1 MQTIESI
8 QLKDKKIGFIS
19 SSAFLL
25 LLCLGLYIYTLKP
38 YREPKEVVQAEVFME
53 IPLEAY
59 HEIPPR
65 GSKVGGGGGG
75 TPSNDPVDNPKPQTE
90 KIITNSNGEVKTH
103 SGQSNNQN
111 ANNSQNTSTST
122 QKAENP
128 FGDGG
133 DGGGK
138 GGGRGKGTGFG
149 RDEGTGSGSGG
160 GDGDASK
167 PRVRLNDPNN
177 DNISSSQSCK
187 VCLKLSINAQG
198 DVVRAENL
206 TSKTTTTNQTVI
218 NQVISNVKN
227 QVRYNKKEGAS
238 LEQVYLTVN
247 ISAK

>member
-38 YREPKEVVQAEVFME
+38 YREPKEVISAEVFME

-59 HEIPPR
+59 QEIPPK
-65 GSKVGGGGGG
+65 GSKIGGGGGG

-90 KIITNSNGEVKTH
+90 KIITNSNGDVKTH

-133 DGGGK
+133 SGGGK
-138 GGGRGKGTGFG
+138 GGGKGKGTGFG
-149 RDEGTGSGSGG
+149 QDEGTGSGSGG

-167 PRVRLNDPNN
+167 PRIRLNDPNT
-177 DNISSSQSCK
+177 DNISSNVSCK
-187 VCLKLSINAQG
+187 VHLKLYINAQG
-198 DVVRAENL
+198 DVVRAES
-206 TSKTTTTNQTVI
+206 TSHTTTTNQTLI
-218 NQVISNVKN
+218 NQVIANTKKQVK
-227 QVRYNKKEGAS
+227 YNKKAGAS
-238 LEQVYLTVN
+238 LEVVFMPVN

>member
-1 MQTIESI
+1 MNAINSLE
-8 QLKDKKIGFIS
+8 LKDKKVGFIS
-19 SSAFLL
+19 SAAFLL

-38 YREPKEVVQAEVFME
+38 YREPKEVIQAEVFME

-59 HEIPPR
+59 TEIPPK
-65 GSKVGGGGGG
+65 GTKIGGGGGG
-75 TPSNDPVDNPKPQTE
+75 TPSNAPVDNPKPQTE
-90 KIITNSNGEVKTH
+90 KIITNSNGEVKTT

-111 ANNSQNTSTST
+111 TNNSENTSTSVR
-122 QKAENP
+122 KAENP

-160 GDGDASK
+160 GNGDANK
-167 PRVRLNDPNN
+167 PRIRLNDPND
-177 DNISSSQSCK
+177 DNISSNQSCK
-187 VCLKLSINAQG
+187 VCLKLSINAEG
-198 DVVRAENL
+198 DVVRAEN
-206 TSKTTTTNQTVI
+206 TSKTTTTDQKVI

-238 LEQVYLTVN
+238 LEQVFLTVN